1 MAAFKKFGGLR
12 ASSGCLRHILREVKR
27 PTNIDIDPDRAK
39 LNYDLA
45 PQRRMKPY
53 TYLKKRLGELRCRDR
68 EDLNVMC
75 GWVITKP
82 KDLPEMEER
91 RFFRLCYD
99 FLAQRYGGEQ
109 NVVTATVH
117 RDESGESHL
126 HFCFVPVAKHTPS
139 PLLLKVVRYF
149 KQHPTETNIS
159 KIAQELGVSR
169 KTVRRYR
176 NCTAA
181 DIQWEK
187 VSAKEV
193 VNRAELIS
201 FHPDLRAWLLQNGLD
216 ANVNSGITMEQGGNR
231 TVAELKQERE
241 QLREQQHT
249 TSHEHEF

>member
-1 MAAFKKFGGLR
+1 
-12 ASSGCLRHILREVKR
+12 
-27 PTNIDIDPDRAK
+27 
-39 LNYDLA
+39 
-45 PQRRMKPY
+45 
-53 TYLKKRLGELRCRDR
+53 
-68 EDLNVMC
+68 
-75 GWVITKP
+75 
-82 KDLPEMEER
+82 MEER

-149 KQHPTETNIS
+149 EQHPTETNIS